1 MDNINFHKINNITYV
16 ERVVQISDY
25 DYIFYIDLNQTS
37 DNIKELI
44 SKHQPEFTN
53 IIKIN
58 TKATNKYK
66 VLDNNNYNLL
76 MFSEIIFS
84 NKLIKIEL
92 VFTEK
97 YLNFY
102 IKDLIV
108 YNKKENTNKRK
119 NNYKSYNT
127 NKNHIIRKIIKL

>member
-58 TKATNKYK
+58 TKAGNKYK